1 MAKCTSAASYHRDV
15 HREIPQNFKTHRLDR
30 VLGRVHSFPIALAR
44 VSNQTAR
51 LGMVATCRARIRNFL
66 LPTAAVVLVVAG
78 CTPVPRVELTAYTTA
93 YSDSLEATN
102 GVLDIVV
109 PYERVVMRVAAGDT
123 ASFVSTP
130 RAAGHAVGASPPP
143 IEERRSRPRPLP
155 PPDPTLFAD
164 PNAVRSPR
172 PLPPPD
178 PALFAD
184 PNAVKSVKPAPAPDP
199 PPAAPTGA
207 LTTVIGSGCISGIGG
222 ADPFCYQL
230 RDAWADI
237 GDPPLVAAYRGLSNV
252 VLRFNNLLV
261 AYANGIS
268 GRLLEQDVN
277 SLAAAAGGL
286 TQLAPIAAIGGAGGF
301 AAGVSALAPIA
312 GIAGRIADRAQ
323 LRDFLLNNYENV
335 DKAIALMATG
345 SAELYANVSIGT
357 NLFRRITAPG
367 AGQSLVARRQE
378 IRRLIA
384 NWTVLLDD
392 NRRLLRELRDAA
404 AAPDGLESRLNNLDP
419 PVKARIDT
427 SIIKKQI
434 ATLGTPML
442 AP

>member
-1 MAKCTSAASYHRDV
+1 MAKYPSAASYHRVV
-15 HREIPQNFKTHRLDR
+15 HGKISQEFRTYRLNR
-30 VLGRVHSFPIALAR
+30 VLSWVNSFSVTRARTPNRIAKPG
-44 VSNQTAR
+44 V
-51 LGMVATCRARIRNFL
+51 VASRHMRIRNFL
-66 LPTAAVVLVVAG
+66 PPTAIVVLLVVG

-109 PYERVVMRVAAGDT
+109 PYERVVMRFSAGDA
-123 ASFVSTP
+123 ASLVSTTP
-130 RAAGHAVGASPPP
+130 RAAAAPPP
-143 IEERRSRPRPLP
+143 AIERRPSTPRP
-155 PPDPTLFAD
+155 A
-164 PNAVRSPR
+164 
-172 PLPPPD
+172 PPPD

-184 PNAVKSVKPAPAPDP
+184 PDAVKSVNPAPPLDP
-199 PPAAPTGA
+199 PPAAPAGTV
-207 LTTVIGSGCISGIGG
+207 TTVAGSGCVSGIGG
-222 ADPFCYQL
+222 TDPFCYEL

-237 GDPPLVAAYRGLSNV
+237 GDPPLVAAYRSLSTV

-261 AYANGIS
+261 GYANGIS

-277 SLAAAAGGL
+277 SLSAAAGSL

-301 AAGVSALAPIA
+301 AAAVSGVVSALAPIA
-312 GIAGRIADRAQ
+312 GIAGRIADRTQ

-357 NLFRRITAPG
+357 NLFRRMTAPG
-367 AGQSLVARRQE
+367 SGQSLVARRQE
-378 IRRLIA
+378 IRRLLA

-404 AAPDGLESRLNNLDP
+404 AAPDGLETRLANLDP
-419 PVKARIDT
+419 PVKASIDT

-434 ATLGTPML
+434 ATLGTPTL